1 MTWFSQIGPQVSD
14 LAKAVIAVILG
25 VLLSIGILI
34 AISDDP
40 SHQMLLDQQDL
51 MIGNQRV
58 ILCLREP
65 PGNLASYRPI
75 PPGTRPRD

>member
-1 MTWFSQIGPQVSD
+1 VSD

-51 MIGNQRV
+51 MIENQRV
-58 ILCLREP
+58 VLCLMLFDEEDRGSADVVATCQTAEEP
-65 PGNLASYRPI
+65 PSNG
-75 PPGTRPRD
+75 G